1 MPMNR
6 ERSRSAGSIESTSST
21 KSPKEHTLNASVS
34 AASGNRSQAW
44 FRPGRYVPV
53 RRMPV
58 PNIRGVEVLPEPR
71 RGVHVGR
78 TTIHGTAG
86 ELREL
91 AAQILRAVGV
101 VEAAESQEAQAG
113 PGTADDLH
121 AA

>member
-1 MPMNR
+1 VNAPV
-6 ERSRSAGSIESTSST
+6 STT
-21 KSPKEHTLNASVS
+21 
-34 AASGNRSQAW
+34 GRNRSQVW

-58 PNIRGVEVLPEPR
+58 SNVLGIEVLAES
-71 RGVHVGR
+71 RGGVQVGR

-91 AAQILRAVGV
+91 AAQILRAVSV
-101 VEAAESQEAQAG
+101 VEAAERAARESG
-113 PGTADDLH
+113 FDPGGRPR